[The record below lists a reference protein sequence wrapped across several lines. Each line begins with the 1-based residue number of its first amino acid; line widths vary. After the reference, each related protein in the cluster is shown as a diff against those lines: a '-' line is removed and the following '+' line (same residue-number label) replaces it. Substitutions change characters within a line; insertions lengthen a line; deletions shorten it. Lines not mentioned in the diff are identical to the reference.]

1 MGATSGEQLTWTT
14 RLLGTLLL
22 VLCLGAAQETTTYVT
37 HYLEPFP
44 GPQVYKD
51 PHSTTTLY
59 VETDGRHVAAISSD
73 GKLLWNKDLF
83 KDGHLPFY
91 RTKKPQIIYIGP
103 VANSRPY
110 AAPYAGSEP
119 DKFVAITFTN
129 SEFGLLRIS
138 NGEFK
143 FLGND

>member
-1 MGATSGEQLTWTT
+1 MRAA
-14 RLLGTLLL
+14 RLLVV
-22 VLCLGAAQETTTYVT
+22 VLSMIWLGAAQETTTYVT

-59 VETDGRHVAAISSD
+59 VETDGRHVAAISGD
-73 GKLLWNKDLF
+73 GTLLWNKDPF
-83 KDGHLPFY
+83 KDGHLSFY
-91 RTKKPQIIYIGP
+91 RTKNPQIIYIGP
-103 VANSRPY
+103 VSKSRPC
-110 AAPYAGSEP
+110 AGPYAGGEP
-119 DKFVAITFTN
+119 DNFAAITFNN
-129 SEFGLLRIS
+129 SQFGLLRIG

>member
-1 MGATSGEQLTWTT
+1 MWAT
-14 RLLGTLLL
+14 RLLGILLS
-22 VLCLGAAQETTTYVT
+22 VMCLSAAQETSTYVT

-59 VETDGRHVAAISSD
+59 LETDGRHVAAISGD
-73 GKLLWNKDLF
+73 GKLLWNKDPF

-91 RTKKPQIIYIGP
+91 RTKNPQIIYIGP
-103 VANSRPY
+103 VSELRS
-110 AAPYAGSEP
+110 YAGREP
-119 DKFVAITFTN
+119 DNFVAITFNN
-129 SEFGLLRIS
+129 SQFGLLRIN

>member
-1 MGATSGEQLTWTT
+1 MRAA
-14 RLLGTLLL
+14 RLLVV
-22 VLCLGAAQETTTYVT
+22 VLSMIWLGAAQETTAYVT

-59 VETDGRHVAAISSD
+59 VETDGRHVAAISGD
-73 GKLLWNKDLF
+73 GKLLCNKDPF
-83 KDGHLPFY
+83 KDGHLSFY
-91 RTKKPQIIYIGP
+91 RTKNPQIVYIGP
-103 VANSRPY
+103 VSKSRPY
-110 AAPYAGSEP
+110 AGPYAGGEP
-119 DKFVAITFTN
+119 DNFAAITFNN
-129 SEFGLLRIS
+129 SQFGLLRIS